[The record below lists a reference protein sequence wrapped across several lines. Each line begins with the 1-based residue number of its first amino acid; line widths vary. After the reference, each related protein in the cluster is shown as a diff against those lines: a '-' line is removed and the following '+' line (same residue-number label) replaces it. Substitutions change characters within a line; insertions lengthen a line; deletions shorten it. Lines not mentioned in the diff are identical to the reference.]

1 MPELPMYTGAHAQLG
16 NGASP
21 LPTPDIGIQAAQ
33 HANQRGA
40 AALDETANQYYR
52 IQDFGESQK
61 IESRLREQIADFD
74 VEFKRRA
81 ALAPGSEDALY
92 DDRGTLMEDQ
102 LDKLVGEYTDNIGEL
117 QGNFINPEARMRSDA
132 MRFHVSGDLKKRA
145 YGKAAELG
153 IQRTRE
159 HFQNNYD
166 LAIRNEDY
174 SGAGYAITDA
184 RDNGVITAAKADI
197 MLLDLRDTALMAR
210 AQKQSEEDPVAFW
223 NELDDDGSPY
233 AVLPSS
239 KRMQLQRLASLSM
252 QGFSRSFVKS
262 VETGNAKAEKIPG
275 SKTSTASTGSAK
287 KEKEIYNPAPSNI
300 TRNLHALWRKY
311 NGDFKEGQGKIDA
324 MPFLAEQGR
333 AMITSPHDET
343 EAEMVIALYKQ
354 FGQGEDYAKAMVK
367 QWQEDLARPKGLDPK
382 VTLSHAAQVGYFTR
396 AEDAAILALEQE
408 KATRKQA
415 EKDGVTTDLNKL
427 EEKRRE
433 LEEKSL
439 EMQEAKLPKRQGT
452 ILIQVNKLKKEIEEL
467 ERNLPWSLEDD
478 ARLKAAKDRRKA
490 AAENAQSLLLANLD
504 IWKNDQQYN
513 GGKEK
518 KELTELEIANRLW
531 DTIANYTPGNRDQV
545 QQDSYRQQEAVN
557 ITAASDNYI
566 RKQAAAQSRNLDLKA
581 ELSVTNRLNEEER
594 KAAEKMIADIRRR
607 EEEAYRRTQPVDS
620 IVPVSRN
627 KDLPAQWGDDGQEA
641 VLYVPEGWYAEGI
654 TVGVT
659 PPGRRYAEA
668 KIVSKPDCTSP
679 TMSKALRRQLGTMN
693 INYDQITVTAS
704 GTKANTAAGN
714 TAALI
719 IGNEARRDKQ
729 GNLSI
734 YRLPAGDGGGTHE
747 IAGIN
752 NGSHPAEYA
761 KLETLVKAGKH
772 AEAEQEAKR
781 YIMQYTQPVGNIL
794 QTAGVTSSGIDY
806 FLRDMYFNG
815 GEYGAVRVIHRALG
829 VEDSK
834 KFNADTVEAVK
845 NYLKTHTEQQL
856 LERLKNAR
864 ERLYKSIAANNPDKR
879 QFLSGWLNRN
889 NRVYG
894 QAAEMA

>member
-1 MPELPMYTGAHAQLG
+1 MYSGARTQLG
-16 NGASP
+16 DGASP
-21 LPTPDIGIQAAQ
+21 FAIPNIGIDASQKAI
-33 HANQRGA
+33 QRGA
-40 AALDETANQYYR
+40 VTLDETVKQYFK
-52 IQDFGESQK
+52 IQDFGEEQRL
-61 IESRLREQIADFD
+61 ESEVRGLQSKFD
-74 VEFKRRA
+74 VEFQRRA
-81 ALAPGSEDALY
+81 SLAPGSSSQALY
-92 DDRGTLMEDQ
+92 DSDGTLRESVLQD
-102 LDKLVGEYTDNIGEL
+102 LSDEYAGKIGEL
-117 QGNFINPEARMRSDA
+117 RGGFVLPESRMKSDA
-132 MRFHVSGDLKKRA
+132 MRQRVGDSFLNSA
-145 YGKAAELG
+145 YQKAALLG

-184 RDNGVITAAKADI
+184 RDNGVITAEKADI

-262 VETGNAKAEKIPG
+262 VEAGNARAEKIPG
-275 SKTSTASTGSAK
+275 SKTSTTSTGSAK

-408 KATRKQA
+408 KVQKQ
-415 EKDGVTTDLNKL
+415 
-427 EEKRRE
+427 
-433 LEEKSL
+433 
-439 EMQEAKLPKRQGT
+439 
-452 ILIQVNKLKKEIEEL
+452 
-467 ERNLPWSLEDD
+467 EDD
-478 ARLKAAKDRRKA
+478 EWTPEDEARLKAAKDRRKA

-531 DTIANYTPGNRDQV
+531 DTIANYTPGNKDQV

-607 EEEAYRRTQPVDS
+607 EEEAYRRAQPVDS

-659 PPGRRYAEA
+659 TPGRRYAEA

-714 TAALI
+714 AAALI

-794 QTAGVTSSGIDY
+794 QTAGVASSGIDY

-879 QFLSGWLNRN
+879 QFLSGWINRN

>member
-1 MPELPMYTGAHAQLG
+1 MSRELPLYQGATPQTPQQQMQGPGFTPHVQPMGGMLDAAVQAGLG
-16 NGASP
+16 AGEQYAELKDFGASQQ
-21 LPTPDIGIQAAQ
+21 TE
-33 HANQRGA
+33 HQRRVH
-40 AALDETANQYYR
+40 DQQMRKE
-52 IQDFGESQK
+52 F
-61 IESRLREQIADFD
+61 ESRLRLPWGSEGSFYDS
-74 VEFKRRA
+74 EGNRREDEVKA
-81 ALAPGSEDALY
+81 FIIKWQEKNNGIPRPFWLEKNAMRDEGDLMQANDALASRVELMTLDA
-92 DDRGTLMEDQ
+92 
-102 LDKLVGEYTDNIGEL
+102 
-117 QGNFINPEARMRSDA
+117 EAKNRKQA
-132 MRFHVSGDLKKRA
+132 
-145 YGKAAELG
+145 
-153 IQRTRE
+153 
-159 HFQNNYD
+159 FQDNYD
-166 LAIRNEDY
+166 LAVEQEDWP
-174 SGAGYAITDA
+174 GAHRVIDRAVEAGQITRA
-184 RDNGVITAAKADI
+184 RGDI

-210 AQKQSEEDPVAFW
+210 ARKQSEEDPVAFW

-233 AVLPSS
+233 AALPFS

-262 VETGNAKAEKIPG
+262 VETGNAKAKKIPG
-275 SKTSTASTGSAK
+275 SKTSTTSTGNAK

-300 TRNLHALWRKY
+300 TRNLHALWRRY

-396 AEDAAILALEQE
+396 EEDAAILALEQE
-408 KATRKQA
+408 KAQKQ
-415 EKDGVTTDLNKL
+415 
-427 EEKRRE
+427 
-433 LEEKSL
+433 
-439 EMQEAKLPKRQGT
+439 
-452 ILIQVNKLKKEIEEL
+452 
-467 ERNLPWSLEDD
+467 EDD
-478 ARLKAAKDRRKA
+478 EWTPEDETRLKAAKDRRKA

-513 GGKEK
+513 GGKER
-518 KELTELEIANRLW
+518 KELTELEVANRLW

-545 QQDSYRQQEAVN
+545 QQDSFRHQEAIN

-607 EEEAYRRTQPVDS
+607 EEEAYRRTQRVDS

-627 KDLPAQWGDDGQEA
+627 KELPFQWGDDGQESI
-641 VLYVPEGWYAEGI
+641 LYVPEGWYAEGI

-659 PPGRRYAEA
+659 TPNRRYAEA
-668 KIVSKPDCTSP
+668 QIVSKPDCTSP

-693 INYDQITVTAS
+693 INYDQITVTAA

-719 IGNEARRDKQ
+719 FSNEARRDKQ

-834 KFNADTVEAVK
+834 KFNADTVEAIK

-864 ERLYKSIAANNPDKR
+864 ERLYKSIAANNPEKR

-894 QAAEMA
+894 QAADMA

>member
-1 MPELPMYTGAHAQLG
+1 MSRELPLYQGATPQSPQQQMQGPGFTPHVQPMGGMLDAAVQAGLG
-16 NGASP
+16 AGEQYAELKDFGASQQ
-21 LPTPDIGIQAAQ
+21 TE
-33 HANQRGA
+33 HQRRVH
-40 AALDETANQYYR
+40 DQQMRKE
-52 IQDFGESQK
+52 F
-61 IESRLREQIADFD
+61 ESRIRLPWGAEGSFYDSEGNRREDEVKAFIIKWQEKNNGIPRPFWLEKNAMRDEGD
-74 VEFKRRA
+74 LMQA
-81 ALAPGSEDALY
+81 NDALASRVELMTLDA
-92 DDRGTLMEDQ
+92 
-102 LDKLVGEYTDNIGEL
+102 
-117 QGNFINPEARMRSDA
+117 EAKNRKQA
-132 MRFHVSGDLKKRA
+132 
-145 YGKAAELG
+145 
-153 IQRTRE
+153 
-159 HFQNNYD
+159 FQDNYD
-166 LAIRNEDY
+166 LAVEQEDWP
-174 SGAGYAITDA
+174 GAHRVIDRAVEAGQITRA
-184 RDNGVITAAKADI
+184 RGDI

-210 AQKQSEEDPVAFW
+210 ARKQSEEDPVAFW

-233 AVLPSS
+233 AALPFS

-262 VETGNAKAEKIPG
+262 VETGNAKAKKIPG
-275 SKTSTASTGSAK
+275 SKTSTTSTGNAK

-300 TRNLHALWRKY
+300 TRNLHALWRRY

-408 KATRKQA
+408 KAQKQ
-415 EKDGVTTDLNKL
+415 
-427 EEKRRE
+427 
-433 LEEKSL
+433 
-439 EMQEAKLPKRQGT
+439 
-452 ILIQVNKLKKEIEEL
+452 
-467 ERNLPWSLEDD
+467 EDD
-478 ARLKAAKDRRKA
+478 EWTPEDEARLKAAKDRRKA

-513 GGKEK
+513 GGKER
-518 KELTELEIANRLW
+518 KELTELEVANRLW

-545 QQDSYRQQEAVN
+545 QQDSFRHQEAIN

-627 KDLPAQWGDDGQEA
+627 KELPSQWGDDGQESI
-641 VLYVPEGWYAEGI
+641 LYVPEGWYAEGI

-659 PPGRRYAEA
+659 TPNRRYAEA
-668 KIVSKPDCTSP
+668 QIVSKPDCTSP

-693 INYDQITVTAS
+693 INYDQITVTAA

-719 IGNEARRDKQ
+719 FSNEARRDKQ

-752 NGSHPAEYA
+752 NGGHPAEYA

-834 KFNADTVEAVK
+834 KFNADTVEAIK

-864 ERLYKSIAANNPDKR
+864 ERLYKSIAANNPEKR

-894 QAAEMA
+894 QAADMA

>member
-1 MPELPMYTGAHAQLG
+1 MSRELPLYQGATPQSPQQQMQGPGFTPHVQPMGGMLDAAVQAGLG
-16 NGASP
+16 AGEQYAELKDFGASQQ
-21 LPTPDIGIQAAQ
+21 TE
-33 HANQRGA
+33 HQRRVH
-40 AALDETANQYYR
+40 DQQMRKE
-52 IQDFGESQK
+52 F
-61 IESRLREQIADFD
+61 ESRIRLSWGSEGSFYDSEGNRREDEVKAFIIKWQEKNNGIPRPFWLEKNAMRDEGDLMQANDALASRVELMTLDAEAKNREQA
-74 VEFKRRA
+74 
-81 ALAPGSEDALY
+81 
-92 DDRGTLMEDQ
+92 
-102 LDKLVGEYTDNIGEL
+102 
-117 QGNFINPEARMRSDA
+117 
-132 MRFHVSGDLKKRA
+132 
-145 YGKAAELG
+145 
-153 IQRTRE
+153 
-159 HFQNNYD
+159 FQDNYD
-166 LAIRNEDY
+166 LAVEQEDWP
-174 SGAGYAITDA
+174 GAHRVIDRAVEAGQITRA
-184 RDNGVITAAKADI
+184 RGDI

-210 AQKQSEEDPVAFW
+210 ARKQSEEDPVAFW

-233 AVLPSS
+233 AALPFS

-262 VETGNAKAEKIPG
+262 VETGNARAEKIPG
-275 SKTSTASTGSAK
+275 SKTSTASTGNAK

-300 TRNLHALWRKY
+300 TRNLHALWRRY

-396 AEDAAILALEQE
+396 EEDAAILALEQE
-408 KATRKQA
+408 KAQKQ
-415 EKDGVTTDLNKL
+415 
-427 EEKRRE
+427 
-433 LEEKSL
+433 
-439 EMQEAKLPKRQGT
+439 
-452 ILIQVNKLKKEIEEL
+452 
-467 ERNLPWSLEDD
+467 EDD
-478 ARLKAAKDRRKA
+478 EWTPEDEARLKAAKDRRKA

-513 GGKEK
+513 GGKER
-518 KELTELEIANRLW
+518 KELTELEVANRLW

-545 QQDSYRQQEAVN
+545 QQDSFRHQEAIN

-627 KDLPAQWGDDGQEA
+627 KELPSQWGDDGQESI
-641 VLYVPEGWYAEGI
+641 LYVPEGWYAEGI

-659 PPGRRYAEA
+659 TPNRRYAEA
-668 KIVSKPDCTSP
+668 QIVSKPDCTSP

-693 INYDQITVTAS
+693 INYDQITVTAA

-719 IGNEARRDKQ
+719 FSNEARRDKQ
-729 GNLSI
+729 GNLSV

-752 NGSHPAEYA
+752 NGGHPAEYA

-834 KFNADTVEAVK
+834 KFNADTVEAIK

-864 ERLYKSIAANNPDKR
+864 ERLYKSIAANNPEKR

-894 QAAEMA
+894 QAADMA